1 MSAAAVASAPGLPRT
16 QRAILAGDKGEWVVS
31 QDAPVPEL
39 EADNI
44 IIKTVAVALNPV
56 DTKMVGPFIAEGAMF
71 GFDCAGYVVAIGSD
85 VASARPGL
93 KVGDRVCGC
102 ADGMNKFRPRAGA
115 FGEYVVLD
123 GDMALKIPESM
134 GFEEAAGMGMRIA
147 TAGMA
152 LFWSLGI
159 PTEWLLKAAGE
170 QMPVLVY
177 GGSTSTG
184 TMAIQL
190 LKLCNVKVITTCSP
204 RNFDLVRSYGA
215 DAVFDYSSPTCGADI
230 RAHTANALDYALD
243 CITEESSMKIC
254 YQALGRCG
262 GKYTALDPHPESKRK
277 VVEPDWILASML
289 GGKPCS
295 WPAPYGN
302 EGDQRVKDFAKPFFE
317 TIQKLFDEGRL
328 TPHPTKVSPGG
339 FEGLAGEGVTAIRKG
354 QISGQKLVYR
364 LDGAVRE

>member
-1 MSAAAVASAPGLPRT
+1 MSAAAVASAPGLPQT
-16 QRAILAGDKGEWVVS
+16 QRAILAGDKGEWLIS
-31 QDAPVPEL
+31 HDAPVPEL

-85 VASARPGL
+85 VASARPSL

-123 GDMALKIPESM
+123 GDMALKIPENM
-134 GFEEAAGMGMRIA
+134 AFEEAAGMGMRIA

-190 LKLCNVKVITTCSP
+190 LKL
-204 RNFDLVRSYGA
+204 
-215 DAVFDYSSPTCGADI
+215 
-230 RAHTANALDYALD
+230 
-243 CITEESSMKIC
+243 
-254 YQALGRCG
+254 
-262 GKYTALDPHPESKRK
+262 
-277 VVEPDWILASML
+277 
-289 GGKPCS
+289 
-295 WPAPYGN
+295 
-302 EGDQRVKDFAKPFFE
+302 
-317 TIQKLFDEGRL
+317 
-328 TPHPTKVSPGG
+328 
-339 FEGLAGEGVTAIRKG
+339 
-354 QISGQKLVYR
+354 
-364 LDGAVRE
+364 

>member
-1 MSAAAVASAPGLPRT
+1 MSAAAVTSAPGLPRT
-16 QRAILAGDKGEWVVS
+16 QRAILAGEKGEWVVS

-44 IIKTVAVALNPV
+44 IIQTVAVALNPV

-85 VASARPGL
+85 YVA
-93 KVGDRVCGC
+93 
-102 ADGMNKFRPRAGA
+102 
-115 FGEYVVLD
+115 LD

-215 DAVFDYSSPTCGADI
+215 DAVFDYNSPTCGADI

-277 VVEPDWILASML
+277 
-289 GGKPCS
+289 
-295 WPAPYGN
+295 
-302 EGDQRVKDFAKPFFE
+302 GDQRVKDFAKPFFE

-328 TPHPTKVSPGG
+328 TPHPTKISPGG
-339 FEGLAGEGVTAIRKG
+339 FEGLAGDGVTAIRKG

-364 LDGAVRE
+364 LDGAVKE